1 MRRIGWYWL
10 IGIAHNASRGG
21 TIGTAG
27 IAESLF
33 HQHGHVRSTLEVA
46 VRVAAVVASSAG
58 RHLGPVKLAKTSGFS
73 KLRLVRCD

>member
-1 MRRIGWYWL
+1 MRRR

-33 HQHGHVRSTLEVA
+33 HQHGHLRSTLEVA
-46 VRVAAVVASSAG
+46 VRVAAVVASRSEIYLATA
-58 RHLGPVKLAKTSGFS
+58 KLARTSGFS
-73 KLRLVRCD
+73 RLRLVRCD

>member
-1 MRRIGWYWL
+1 MLTSLRRR

-33 HQHGHVRSTLEVA
+33 HQHGHLRSTLEVA
-46 VRVAAVVASSAG
+46 VTVAAVVASRSEN
-58 RHLGPVKLAKTSGFS
+58 LGSVKLARSSGFS

>member
-21 TIGTAG
+21 TIGTAS
-27 IAESLF
+27 IVESLF
-33 HQHGHVRSTLEVA
+33 HQHGHLRSTLEVA
-46 VRVAAVVASSAG
+46 VRVAAVVASRSG
-58 RHLGPVKLAKTSGFS
+58 HLGPVRLARTSGFS

>member
-1 MRRIGWYWL
+1 MLTSFSRRIGL
-10 IGIAHNASRGG
+10 AHNASHRG
-21 TIGTAG
+21 TVGTASV
-27 IAESLF
+27 AECVF

-58 RHLGPVKLAKTSGFS
+58 RHWGPVKSAKISGFS

>member
-21 TIGTAG
+21 TIGTAS

-33 HQHGHVRSTLEVA
+33 HQHGHLRSTLDVA
-46 VRVAAVVASSAG
+46 VRGAAVVASG
-58 RHLGPVKLAKTSGFS
+58 PEIYLGPAKLARTSAFS
-73 KLRLVRCD
+73 RLFLVRCD